1 MHKPALFLLPLLALQ
16 ANIAL
21 AGPASYQCTIKEQ
34 LFLGKDGTLRRPPS
48 PWLIGSRFAIER
60 SSGRLTGPEKS
71 LWSHSDSNFSV
82 LAPGTFENAFVAMAT
97 TQPKGIGLHVT
108 LVVVE
113 EFIA

>member
-1 MHKPALFLLPLLALQ
+1 MGKTEHFVGPPLLGSLV
-16 ANIAL
+16 
-21 AGPASYQCTIKEQ
+21 
-34 LFLGKDGTLRRPPS
+34 R
-48 PWLIGSRFAIER
+48 GSRFAIER